1 MMTIEEAAKVLK
13 AHNEWRRDA
22 TEHPPPTTRNMQ
34 RPSDIGIAIDIAVKE
49 LTRIVESKDES
60 KPSKTVQKR
69 TVSKKHG

>member
-34 RPSDIGIAIDIAVKE
+34 HPSDIGIAIDIAVRE
-49 LTRIVESKDES
+49 LTRISESKDES
-60 KPSKTVQKR
+60 KPSKTAQKR
-69 TVSKKHG
+69 IVWKRYG